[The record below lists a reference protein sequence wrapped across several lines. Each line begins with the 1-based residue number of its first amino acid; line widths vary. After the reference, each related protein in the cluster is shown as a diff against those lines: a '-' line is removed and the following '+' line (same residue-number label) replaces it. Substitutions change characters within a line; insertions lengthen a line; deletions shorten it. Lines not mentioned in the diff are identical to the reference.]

1 MLQQAQTGRTCSADK
16 RQRGFVLLAVLSA
29 LGLLAVVAAS
39 FTQIARSHVKGVHAA
54 KESARAEGF
63 ADAGIQLVILDLIGA
78 RESAPSQRRFP
89 LDAELVHCR
98 LDDAGARL
106 TIAVQDEAGKVDL
119 NIATEPLLRAL
130 VAGLGIPR
138 ADAKVDAILDFRD
151 QDSDR
156 RADGAER
163 EEYRAAGRPFGPR
176 NGPFLAIEEV
186 STVLGVS
193 QADADRMLPFV
204 TIYSGL
210 QAIDVNVAS
219 KVLVD
224 VIVRGTEVTGGASQL
239 GQSSF
244 GEGMGRKAL
253 GAPLPAQFLAAST
266 RRAFAVHSQALMPSG
281 AKFVREAVVEFIAS
295 TAGAYMLRR
304 WRRGNAVLASPPE
317 AESLPPC

>member
-1 MLQQAQTGRTCSADK
+1 MLQQAQIGRPRPADK

-54 KESARAEGF
+54 EESARAEAL

-78 RESAPSQRRFP
+78 REKAPSQRRFP
-89 LDAELVHCR
+89 LDAEPVHCR
-98 LDDAGARL
+98 LGDAGVRL
-106 TIAVQDEAGKVDL
+106 TIAVQDEAGKVDI

-130 VAGLGIPR
+130 VAGVRIPLG
-138 ADAKVDAILDFRD
+138 DAKIDAILDFRD
-151 QDSDR
+151 QDNDR
-156 RADGAER
+156 RPDGAER
-163 EEYRAAGRPFGPR
+163 EEYKAAGRPFGPR
-176 NGPFLAIEEV
+176 NGPFLAIEEI

-193 QADADRMLPFV
+193 QADADRLLPFV

-210 QAIDVNVAS
+210 QAIDVNVAPQA
-219 KVLVD
+219 LVD
-224 VIVRGTEVTGGASQL
+224 FIAQGSEVTGGAGQL

-244 GEGMGRKAL
+244 GEGMSRKAL

-266 RRAFAVHSQALMPSG
+266 RRAFSVRSQALMPSG

-304 WRRGNAVLASPPE
+304 WRRGNAVLASPPA

>member
-1 MLQQAQTGRTCSADK
+1 MLQQAQAGRSRPADR

-39 FTQIARSHVKGVHAA
+39 FTQIARSHVKGVHAVE
-54 KESARAEGF
+54 ESARAEGL

-89 LDAELVHCR
+89 LDAEPVHCR
-98 LDDAGARL
+98 LGDAGVRL

-119 NIATEPLLRAL
+119 NIAT
-130 VAGLGIPR
+130 
-138 ADAKVDAILDFRD
+138 DAKVDAILDFRD

-163 EEYRAAGRPFGPR
+163 EEYMAAGRPFGPR

-186 STVLGVS
+186 SNVIGVS

-219 KVLVD
+219 QVLID
-224 VIVRGTEVTGGASQL
+224 VVVRGTEVSGGSSQL

-244 GEGMGRKAL
+244 SEGEGRKAF

-266 RRAFAVHSQALMPSG
+266 RRAFYVRSQALMPSG
-281 AKFVREAVVEFIAS
+281 AKFVREAVVEFITS

-304 WRRGNAVLASPPE
+304 WRRGNAVLGSPPA